1 MEAFSLP
8 NQEASTV
15 ATKLVD
21 EVFLQFGV
29 PEQLHSD
36 EGWKFEAQMIT
47 ELCKL
52 FSIHKTLVPLHKTLV
67 PLHKTLVPLQG

>member
-15 ATKLVD
+15 AKKLVD

-36 EGWKFEAQMIT
+36 EGRKFEAQMIT
-47 ELCKL
+47 ELHVCKL

-67 PLHKTLVPLQG
+67 PLQG